1 MLLLCNKM
9 RIIIFFLIQTLCMY
23 YYSASYVNK
32 FLGGKTIRIIKS
44 KQTFLNDCC
53 AGFLC
58 IVQQFCCQ
66 HELAHFQVFNLHP
79 EMKKVPS
86 EAGEIHKY
94 NYRVVNNKMMDFEEN
109 FFWCQTCPPSFQQQ
123 IPSRS
128 FQKIYHL
135 HIEHTVSLY
144 YHQQCSAGHL
154 LCMVKCHCKC
164 PLHVCIMA
172 RLSLLLAKEILST
185 FCLLSF

>member
-1 MLLLCNKM
+1 M
-9 RIIIFFLIQTLCMY
+9 IVAHDFLHRLTVH
-23 YYSASYVNK
+23 S
-32 FLGGKTIRIIKS
+32 
-44 KQTFLNDCC
+44 
-53 AGFLC
+53 
-58 IVQQFCCQ
+58 CQ

-79 EMKKVPS
+79 EVKKVPS

-94 NYRVVNNKMMDFEEN
+94 NYRVVNNKMVDFEEN
-109 FFWCQTCPPSFQQQ
+109 FFGARHVPFISSHKKGGNFD
-123 IPSRS
+123 INN
-128 FQKIYHL
+128 KVL
-135 HIEHTVSLY
+135 HIEHTVNLY